1 VGSTTTFP
9 LSKDLD
15 DPVLP
20 AGWISVTLPVTVS
33 FFSFNSSIYFK
44 MSLVF
49 LAEFILACS
58 AIDSLFTTGGYFF

>member
-1 VGSTTTFP
+1 MGSTTAFP

-20 AGWISVTLPVTVS
+20 ADCISVTFPVTVS
-33 FFSFNSSIYFK
+33 FFSFNSSIYFNI
-44 MSLVF
+44 SFVF

-58 AIDSLFTTGGYFF
+58 AIDGLFTTGGYFF